1 MVNVAGRSR
10 GCATCRKRRVKCDQ
24 SLPEC
29 LRCLGM
35 GLKCP
40 GARTDAFFVHT
51 VVPDASLRDSSSA
64 AATAIRS
71 TSSHKTMM
79 MHLPQLPSWQ
89 PSRADAFDQLFVSHF
104 IDCFFGRA
112 RPSLPLPHGTS
123 KIWLHELPEFLAS
136 PYPSPVQ
143 CSIRAASMLSYGTVT
158 GDVSIK
164 AEACRW
170 YMRALQSLRYLLS
183 LDDSGSS
190 LYSPEST
197 VCAAV
202 MLIHFETT
210 AGTSPKAW
218 LPHVNGAA
226 SLLEAQGPE
235 RCRDGFMHQIFRH
248 LRLQTFVAA
257 MADNRLHPFASPQW
271 TTVPFEKHPKLIFDH
286 LIDVLFAVLR
296 CLSTANDL
304 ISSDVNHTRQLQAK
318 LNNLIQ
324 DARLQIHEWRSEAMF
339 YTTGRQDDQSASV
352 SETEQDIA
360 TSLDPRHFMLP
371 YTDIPSA
378 ALVSFYDAANI
389 IVLRLLHLVSPT
401 ASLYNARIRQHT
413 QSILSAHEMIS
424 EKSSPEPGRGSI
436 MMVQQLKIAALWSA
450 SSQQRAV
457 AVNMLRGFRKGGFAG
472 ISAPSHE
479 YFADVATHIL
489 HNHPVEAT

>member
-1 MVNVAGRSR
+1 
-10 GCATCRKRRVKCDQ
+10 
-24 SLPEC
+24 
-29 LRCLGM
+29 M
-35 GLKCP
+35 GIKCP
-40 GARTDAFFVHT
+40 GARTEAFFVHT
-51 VVPDASLRDSSSA
+51 VVPNASLRDPSSA
-64 AATAIRS
+64 ALTCIKTKS
-71 TSSHKTMM
+71 PHTMM
-79 MHLPQLPSWQ
+79 MMHPSHLPALQ
-89 PSRADAFDQLFVSHF
+89 PARADAFDQLFVSHF
-104 IDCFFGRA
+104 IDAFFGSA
-112 RPSLPLPHGTS
+112 RPSLPIPNGPS
-123 KIWLHELPEFLAS
+123 KIWLHELPDFLAS
-136 PYPSPVQ
+136 PCPSPVQ
-143 CSIRAASMLSYGTVT
+143 YSIRAASMLSYGTIT

-164 AEACRW
+164 TEACRW
-170 YMRALQSLRYLLS
+170 YMRALQSLRHLLS
-183 LDDSGSS
+183 LDDLGLS

-202 MLIHFETT
+202 MLIHFETS

-271 TTVPFEKHPKLIFDH
+271 TMIPFESHPKLIFDN
-286 LIDVLFAVLR
+286 LVDVLFAVLR
-296 CLSTANDL
+296 CLSTANHL
-304 ISSDVNHTRQLQAK
+304 ISSGASNTRELQAE
-318 LNNLIQ
+318 LGNLIQ

-339 YTTGRQDDQSASV
+339 YVSLKGDQSPSV
-352 SETEQDIA
+352 TETEADVA

-378 ALVSFYDAANI
+378 ALVSLYDAANI

-401 ASLYNARIRQHT
+401 ASLYDARIQQHT

-424 EKSSPEPGRGSI
+424 EKFSSEPGRGSI
-436 MMVQQLKIAALWSA
+436 MMVQQLKIAALWSS
-450 SSQQRAV
+450 SSQQRAA
-457 AVNMLRGFRKGGFAG
+457 AVKMLQGFRKGGFAG

-479 YFADVATHIL
+479 YFTDVAAYIL
-489 HNHPVEAT
+489 CKYAVEGT

>member
-1 MVNVAGRSR
+1 MVNVPGRSR
-10 GCATCRKRRVKCDQ
+10 GCATCRKRRVKCDE

-29 LRCLGM
+29 LRCLNM
-35 GLKCP
+35 GLACP
-40 GARTDAFFVHT
+40 GPRTDAIFVHA
-51 VVPDASLRDSSSA
+51 VAPESSLRDSSSA
-64 AATAIRS
+64 ALS
-71 TSSHKTMM
+71 PSKLKSPHVM
-79 MHLPQLPSWQ
+79 MHLPQLPAWQ

-104 IDCFFGRA
+104 IDCFFGAA
-112 RPSLPLPHGTS
+112 RPALPIPTGTS
-123 KIWLHELPEFLAS
+123 RIWLHELPEFLAS

-143 CSIRAASMLSYGTVT
+143 YSIRAASMLSYGTVI

-164 AEACRW
+164 TEACRW
-170 YMRALQSLRYLLS
+170 YMRALQGLRYLLS
-183 LDDSGSS
+183 LDDLGSS
-190 LYSPEST
+190 FCAAEST

-202 MLIHFETT
+202 MLIHFETS

-226 SLLEAQGPE
+226 SLLEAQGPH

-271 TTVPFEKHPKLIFDH
+271 TTIPFERHPKLIFDN
-286 LIDVLFAVLR
+286 LVDVLFAVLR
-296 CLSTANDL
+296 CLSKAYSL
-304 ISSDVNHTRQLQAK
+304 IASDTNNTRELQAE
-318 LNNLIQ
+318 LGNLIQ
-324 DARLQIHEWRSEAMF
+324 DAQLRIHEWRAEAMLYVF
-339 YTTGRQDDQSASV
+339 PKEKDQSLSV
-352 SETEQDIA
+352 SETEEDTA
-360 TSLDPRHFMLP
+360 DPRHFMLP

-378 ALVSFYDAANI
+378 ALVSLYDAANV

-401 ASLYNARIRQHT
+401 ASLYDARIQQHT

-424 EKSSPEPGRGSI
+424 EKSGSEPDRGSI
-436 MMVQQLKIAALWSA
+436 MMVQQLKITTLWSS

-457 AVNMLRGFRKGGFAG
+457 AVRMLQGFRRGGFAG

-479 YFADVATHIL
+479 YFADVAAYIHC
-489 HNHPVEAT
+489 NYPVGET

>member
-35 GLKCP
+35 GIKCP

-51 VVPDASLRDSSSA
+51 VVPDVSLRDSPSA
-64 AATAIRS
+64 ALTPIKS
-71 TSSHKTMM
+71 KSPHTMM
-79 MHLPQLPSWQ
+79 TMHPSRLSALQ
-89 PSRADAFDQLFVSHF
+89 PSRANAFDQFFVSHF
-104 IDCFFGRA
+104 IDAFFGSA
-112 RPSLPLPHGTS
+112 RPSLPIPNGPS
-123 KIWLHELPEFLAS
+123 KIWLHELPGFLAS
-136 PYPSPVQ
+136 PCPSPVQ
-143 CSIRAASMLSYGTVT
+143 YSIRAASMLSYGTIA

-164 AEACRW
+164 TEACRW
-170 YMRALQSLRYLLS
+170 YMRALQSLRHLLS
-183 LDDSGSS
+183 LDDLGSS

-202 MLIHFETT
+202 MLIHFETS

-257 MADNRLHPFASPQW
+257 MADNRLHPFASLQW
-271 TTVPFEKHPKLIFDH
+271 TTVPFENHPKLIFDN
-286 LIDVLFAVLR
+286 LVDVLFVVLK
-296 CLSTANDL
+296 CLSTANHL
-304 ISSDVNHTRQLQAK
+304 IASDASNTREMQAE
-318 LNNLIQ
+318 LGSLIQ
-324 DARLQIHEWRSEAMF
+324 DARLQIHEWRSEAIF
-339 YTTGRQDDQSASV
+339 YVSLKEDHSPSV
-352 SETEQDIA
+352 SETEDVA

-378 ALVSFYDAANI
+378 ALVSLYDAANM

-401 ASLYNARIRQHT
+401 ASLYDARIQQHT

-424 EKSSPEPGRGSI
+424 EKSSSEPGRGSI
-436 MMVQQLKIAALWSA
+436 MMVQQLKIAALWSS
-450 SSQQRAV
+450 SSQQRAA
-457 AVNMLRGFRKGGFAG
+457 AVKTLQGFRKGGFAG

-479 YFADVATHIL
+479 YFADVAAYIL
-489 HNHPVEAT
+489 CHYAVGGT